1 MAKDPAFLFYP
12 GDWLS
17 GTLGM
22 SFEEKGA
29 YLELLMMQF
38 SRGHMTSHMIGQTIG
53 QLWVTVQVKFKQDE
67 NGLWFNERL
76 DVEKERRKT
85 FTESRKNNI
94 KGNNQY
100 NKNLDNN
107 AHLKGHMTSH
117 MESENENENTL
128 SSSSLVLSSSSLTPM
143 FQLEYEDLK
152 KDFLK
157 SESWIVTLIR
167 NNPKLKDSAT
177 VKKHMIEFCK
187 VLSDAN
193 QYPITFKEASNR
205 FSGYLKKIINAPQ
218 SGNSDILE
226 SKMKVY

>member
-12 GDWLS
+12 GDWLG
-17 GTLGM
+17 GTMGFT
-22 SFEEKGA
+22 FEQKGC
-29 YLELLMMQF
+29 YLELLVYQF
-38 SRGHMTSHMIGQTIG
+38 NNGSFSEAQAK
-53 QLWVTVQVKFKQDE
+53 QVLSICFELAWPLLQRKFTLD
-67 NGLWFNERL
+67 NGLYYNARL
-76 DVEKERRKT
+76 KEEIEKRKS
-85 FTESRKNNI
+85 FTESRRSN
-94 KGNNQY
+94 G
-100 NKNLDNN
+100 
-107 AHLKGHMTSH
+107 LKGKNKTSTSEAYAKH

-128 SSSSLVLSSSSLTPM
+128 SSSSLVLSSASLTPM

-152 KDFLK
+152 KDFLN

-167 NNPKLKDSAT
+167 NNPKLKDGAT